1 MTIKSMLTMAVLL
14 LSGSHEGSAASNT
27 SGCVG
32 DGGNLACAAVCSTPC
47 PAGSMCPA
55 VMSYCQAD
63 GTCGMNSQPAC
74 AISILCRGNS
84 TGARTGYA
92 PDATDTYVSKT
103 HGWQESRSC
112 VRHPSGSTN
121 TVMHPCTPC
130 THATICEGTCRTAAM
145 CWHTNTTACSRRK
158 TALRT
163 WCRGLMVSS
172 AVLCCAVLCCVLCCV
187 VCCALCSVRTIGG
200 QAVLICR

>member
-121 TVMHPCTPC
+121 TAMHPCTPC
-130 THATICEGTCRTAAM
+130 TQGTCRTAAM

-172 AVLCCAVLCCVLCCV
+172 AVLCCAVLCSVLC
-187 VCCALCSVRTIGG
+187 AGL